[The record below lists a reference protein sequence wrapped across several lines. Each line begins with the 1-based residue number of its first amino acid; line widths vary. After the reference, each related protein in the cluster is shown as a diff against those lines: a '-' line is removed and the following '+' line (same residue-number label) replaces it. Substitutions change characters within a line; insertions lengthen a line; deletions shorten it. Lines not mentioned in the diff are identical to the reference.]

1 MLREVVIEAFLKDQL
16 EGSLDQV
23 IENLQNLKEENSKD
37 FTNLRIRIELYEH
50 GDYEMELL
58 GTREETPKEKEYR
71 IFHENEKLRRER
83 QRELEQLEFLKKK
96 YE

>member
-1 MLREVVIEAFLKDQL
+1 MLREVVIEAFLKDEI

-50 GDYEMELL
+50 GDCEMELL
-58 GTREETPKEKEYR
+58 GTREETPAEKEYR
-71 IFHENEKLRRER
+71 IYHENEKLRRER
-83 QRELEQLEFLKKK
+83 KRELEQLEFLKKK